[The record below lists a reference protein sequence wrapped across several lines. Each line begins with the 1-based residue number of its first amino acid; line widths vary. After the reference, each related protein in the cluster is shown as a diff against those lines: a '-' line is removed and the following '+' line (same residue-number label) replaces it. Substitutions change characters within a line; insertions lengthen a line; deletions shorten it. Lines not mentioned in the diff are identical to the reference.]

1 MRIYTLAENTAESER
16 FGSAHGLSF
25 YIEANGMKILFD
37 MGPDGLFLENAEKL
51 GVRPG
56 EADLA
61 VLSHGHNDHGG
72 GLPLFLEKNHTAKVY
87 VRREAFEKHYSGAR
101 EHYRDI
107 SLPEGMDTD
116 RFVFTDTVQKA
127 AEGLTVFSDVTGTR
141 LVPDSNR
148 VLMKA
153 CRGSM
158 CRDDFTHEQSLIIE
172 ENGKLVL
179 IAGCAHRGILNI
191 QERAEQIT
199 GRPVDVV
206 VSGFHLC
213 IPRTGEPVAESFIC
227 ELAGLLKKTKAVY
240 YTCHCTGLAAYEVLK
255 REMGDRIAYLAA
267 GSVLEL

>member
-1 MRIYTLAENTAESER
+1 MRIYTLVENTAKSQP

-25 YIEANGMKILFD
+25 YIEANGRKLLFD
-37 MGPDGLFLENAEKL
+37 MVPDGLFLENAGKL
-51 GVRPG
+51 GVHPE

-72 GLPLFLEKNHTAKVY
+72 GLPLFLEINRKAKVY
-87 VRREAFEKHYSGAR
+87 ARKEAFEKHYSGAGKQ
-101 EHYRDI
+101 YRDI

-116 RFVFTDTVQKA
+116 RFIFTDMVQKIG
-127 AEGLTVFSDVTGTR
+127 ENLTVFSNVTDQR

-148 VLMKA
+148 VLMKV
-153 CRGSM
+153 RGDSM
-158 CRDDFTHEQSLIIE
+158 CRDDFRHEQSLIIE

-199 GRPVDVV
+199 GRPVDAV